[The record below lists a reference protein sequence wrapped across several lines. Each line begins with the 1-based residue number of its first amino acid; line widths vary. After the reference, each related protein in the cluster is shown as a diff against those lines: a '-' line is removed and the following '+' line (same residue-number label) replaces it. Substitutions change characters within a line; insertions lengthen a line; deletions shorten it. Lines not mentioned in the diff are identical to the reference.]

1 MSARFHCIVDNA
13 AHGMV
18 VRRTGRTVSLA
29 SLQVHLQVAT
39 TPAFLVGKGEQQE
52 AAHVVNKFTTDVR

>member
-1 MSARFHCIVDNA
+1 
-13 AHGMV
+13 MV